1 MDVDSLAGNAAG
13 ISMEGSPPV
22 LLQGLHYGHKLLP
35 GEQHSVH
42 YGLLLAPVVR
52 RLPPE
57 LRNGKL
63 EKLMCMLV
71 NSSLCER
78 WAASL
83 QVCITIT
90 LPIWHAAGGEQA

>member
-1 MDVDSLAGNAAG
+1 MSSLLSGGVSDLRMSRVWVPFIQNAAG
-13 ISMEGSPPV
+13 ISLREGAAV

-57 LRNGKL
+57 LRK
-63 EKLMCMLV
+63 K
-71 NSSLCER
+71 SLGNQPAC
-78 WAASL
+78 
-83 QVCITIT
+83 
-90 LPIWHAAGGEQA
+90 